1 MLKMHSHT
9 HTPHTSGPVVV
20 ELGGSEE
27 RGAEL
32 EASLRAAADNM
43 ELAVAGGNH
52 DMIPT
57 PPEVN
62 MPVSAEVRWGAG
74 EWGTPDINS
83 TGGVP
88 QSWEDREGVEGEKG
102 TGGVPICFC
111 WLPGENGASWIP
123 RGAWSVSMTTRGDPE
138 ELGALPT
145 SEKKNKKKPKIVNK
159 DESAIHHRV
168 QEFKNMAESAYLDCV
183 PEQRQCYHSCPHHRR
198 LSNSPGQPPPQIPP

>member
-1 MLKMHSHT
+1 MYVHTVRIHVENAHT
-9 HTPHTSGPVVV
+9 HTHTSGPVVV

-52 DMIPT
+52 DMIPM

-88 QSWEDREGVEGEKG
+88 QSCEDREGVEGEKG

-111 WLPGENGASWIP
+111 WLPGENGTGWIP
-123 RGAWSVSMTTRGDPE
+123 RGAWSVSMTIRGDPE

-145 SEKKNKKKPKIVNK
+145 SEKNNQKT
-159 DESAIHHRV
+159 
-168 QEFKNMAESAYLDCV
+168 
-183 PEQRQCYHSCPHHRR
+183 
-198 LSNSPGQPPPQIPP
+198 